1 MISEQSLKLL
11 DFPKLLAVISDFT
24 HSEASKNR
32 ANALRP
38 LQDIEEIRLR
48 QESVSEIMRMSS
60 EGQRLSLRGF
70 RDIEPLLAKARPAG
84 AVLDGSELAAFI
96 PVIEMISMLHEETT
110 GRQDLP
116 RLASIGSELTGFPD
130 LLKILTRSLDEDGNI
145 LDTASF
151 LLSDLR
157 EKIRRIEGR
166 IRKKL
171 EDIMKDSS
179 VSVFLQDDF
188 ITMRSGRWVIPVRM
202 DSKGEISGVVHDVS
216 KSGETA
222 FIEPLSIISHANE
235 HENLLAEHKAEEIR
249 ILREISAKIR
259 LNTDELLSQFNLL
272 VSIDVMNAAAKLG
285 LLYNMSMPQVENSGE
300 LSIIGGRHPLL
311 FISFVRSDNGRR
323 VVPLDVKT
331 GNDSTIMV
339 ITGSNA
345 GGKTVAIKTIGILL
359 SMALTGLPVSADS
372 GSKFPIKK
380 DVLIDIGD
388 EQSIESN
395 LSTFSAHVSNI
406 SEILKSAG
414 KETLVL
420 IDELGTGTDPAEGAA
435 LACAVLNE
443 LRESRALVFAT
454 THLMDIKGYVHRT
467 EGMIN
472 ASMEF
477 DLKTMTP
484 LYRLR
489 TGEPGQSHALEIAR
503 KYGLPDS
510 IIESAKRL
518 LGGVRVEFDKLIADL
533 NDKRSYY
540 ERLVAELEAERSEL
554 KENIAVLD
562 RRVSEAEAAKKQTL
576 ADAYRESVKI
586 ISETKGRMNSY
597 LDEMKKNERAAV
609 KSALKQIGDMQKE
622 TTAKLNELED
632 STGTSTSPDS
642 LSEGD
647 TVYVRTLGCDA
658 QIVEI
663 NLKNDRVRVSV
674 GGKEIEVPMADIGA
688 KKGIRLE
695 ETKKR
700 PYGDHKN
707 DTVDSSGINLV
718 GMRVDEALS
727 VLEPFLNH
735 ASLDGLNEVVLI
747 HGIGTGALAKGI
759 HTHLKRHPLIKSF
772 RKGEPKEGG
781 GGVTVVSLA

>member
-1 MISEQSLKLL
+1 MINEQSLGLL
-11 DFPKLLAVISDFT
+11 DFPKLLAIISNFT
-24 HSEASKNR
+24 HCEASKNK

-38 LQDIEEIRLR
+38 SQHIEEIRLR
-48 QESVSEIMRMSS
+48 QELVSEIMRIFS
-60 EGQRLSLRGF
+60 EGQKLSLWSF
-70 RDIEPLLAKARPAG
+70 KDIEPLLAKARPAG

-96 PVIEMISMLHEETT
+96 PVIEMITMLHEELNS
-110 GRQDLP
+110 RQDLP
-116 RLASIGSELTGFPD
+116 RLASLGASLTGFPD
-130 LLKILTRSLDEDGNI
+130 LIKILKRSLDENGNI
-145 LDTASF
+145 LDSASF

-157 EKIRRIEGR
+157 EKIRKIEGR

-188 ITMRSGRWVIPVRM
+188 ITMRSGRWVIPIRM

-222 FIEPLSIISHANE
+222 FIEPLSIISYANE

-249 ILREISAKIR
+249 ILREISSKIR
-259 LNTDELLSQFNLL
+259 LNTDQLLLQFNLL
-272 VSIDVMNAAAKLG
+272 VDIDVMNAAAKLG
-285 LLYNMSMPQVENSGE
+285 FLYHMNMPQVESSGG

-311 FISFVRSDNGRR
+311 YISFIRTDDGRT
-323 VVPLDVKT
+323 VVPLDVKI
-331 GNDSTIMV
+331 GEDANVMV

-345 GGKTVAIKTIGILL
+345 GGKTVAIKTIGILFA
-359 SMALTGLPVSADS
+359 MALTGLPVAADS
-372 GSKFPIKK
+372 GSMFPVIK
-380 DVLIDIGD
+380 DILIDIGD

-406 SEILKSAG
+406 SAILKAASE
-414 KETLVL
+414 ETLVL

-435 LACAVLNE
+435 LACAVLSE
-443 LRESRALVFAT
+443 LRESRALVFST

-477 DLKTMTP
+477 DIKTMTP

-533 NDKRSYY
+533 NDKRSHY
-540 ERLVAELEAERSEL
+540 EHLIAELATERMEL
-554 KENIAVLD
+554 KENVAVLD
-562 RRVSEAEAAKKQTL
+562 KKLAEAEAAKKQTL
-576 ADAYRESVKI
+576 ADAYNQSIKI
-586 ISETKGRMNSY
+586 ISETKIQMNAC
-597 LDEMKKNERAAV
+597 LEEIKKNE
-609 KSALKQIGDMQKE
+609 KSAIKNSLKQIGDLQKE
-622 TTAKLNELED
+622 ASKKLHELQNID
-632 STGTSTSPDS
+632 DAAMPDS

-647 TVYVRTLGCDA
+647 IVYVITLGCDA

-663 NLKNDRVRVSV
+663 NLKNDRIKVIA
-674 GGKEIEVPMADIGA
+674 GGKEIEVPITDVAV
-688 KKGIRLE
+688 KKGRRLE
-695 ETKKR
+695 EIKKR
-700 PYGDHKN
+700 PHEDSKN
-707 DTVDSSGINLV
+707 DTVETYRINLV
-718 GMRVDEALS
+718 GMRVEEAIS
-727 VLEPFLNH
+727 QLEPFLNH
-735 ASLDGLNEVVLI
+735 ASLDGLNEIVVI

-759 HTHLKRHPLIKSF
+759 HTHLKRHLLIKSF
-772 RKGEPKEGG
+772 RRGEPNEGG
-781 GGVTVVSLA
+781 AGVTVVTLA